1 MKTIVANLIWQY
13 LCGSGDHPL
22 RYRDVR
28 GFAFITA
35 MFGSYILQSKHLIN
49 DHQYSHEFTLIYSH
63 VLMVIAILSLTAVL
77 DYLTDQEVLRTVL
90 WLSLFLSTIT
100 YYFGLLANGV
110 YNHRR
115 PFTMQNFLLTIITLV
130 LGTGA
135 FLLRASNPELIICL
149 ALVAG
154 IVWANPNEKS

>member
-1 MKTIVANLIWQY
+1 M
-13 LCGSGDHPL
+13 
-22 RYRDVR
+22 
-28 GFAFITA
+28 
-35 MFGSYILQSKHLIN
+35 
-49 DHQYSHEFTLIYSH
+49 
-63 VLMVIAILSLTAVL
+63 
-77 DYLTDQEVLRTVL
+77 RTVL
-90 WLSLFLSTIT
+90 WLLLFLSTIT

-110 YNHRR
+110 YNHRC